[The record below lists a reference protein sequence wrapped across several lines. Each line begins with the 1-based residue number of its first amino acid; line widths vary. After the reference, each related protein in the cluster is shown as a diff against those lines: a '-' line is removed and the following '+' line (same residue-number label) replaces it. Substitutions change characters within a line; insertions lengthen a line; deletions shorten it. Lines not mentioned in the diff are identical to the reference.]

1 MTFFNKQNL
10 SLVLMLIP
18 TSYIIGIAVTEFFV
32 LLSILLFFIFN
43 KDHSLYLDKKII
55 FLLIFSF
62 YIFLNA
68 KFQISDNL
76 KFSSY
81 FHFRFVFFS
90 LSIIYFCQIIQKSNK
105 NIYLLLIFPI
115 LIVLFDV
122 ILQFSTGT
130 NLLGFKIINLR
141 ISSFFNDEFVLG
153 SFLLRLW
160 PIIIWGIFFFNF
172 DLKKNFFII
181 IIFF

>member
-1 MTFFNKQNL
+1 
-10 SLVLMLIP
+10 MLIP

-90 LSIIYFCQIIQKSNK
+90 LSIIYFCQIIQGLIK
-105 NIYLLLIFPI
+105 IYFYY
-115 LIVLFDV
+115 LFFQFQ
-122 ILQFSTGT
+122 LSYLMQFS
-130 NLLGFKIINLR
+130 NI
-141 ISSFFNDEFVLG
+141 
-153 SFLLRLW
+153 
-160 PIIIWGIFFFNF
+160 
-172 DLKKNFFII
+172 
-181 IIFF
+181 